1 MLNHPNTKWR
11 ISKMK
16 DIIMMEIQKRGDH
29 KNLRALVLSTDAN
42 DYDTGEPIIDGS
54 ISKTLVSDKKQ
65 YVDNPI
71 LASLYGV
78 VLGRKYCERYIS
90 REPPAKV
97 GYTSTNTL
105 SHAKNNAD
113 KKPESRYTSQ
123 SYYEAIITKENPITS
138 SKL

>member
-16 DIIMMEIQKRGDH
+16 DIMMMEIQKRDDH
-29 KNLRALVLSTDAN
+29 KKNLRTLVLSTDAN

-54 ISKTLVSDKKQ
+54 INKTLVSGKKQ

-78 VLGRKYCERYIS
+78 VVGRKYCEGCMS
-90 REPPAKV
+90 RETPAKV
-97 GYTSTNTL
+97 GYTRPNRL
-105 SHAKNNAD
+105 SHGRTMQIKGLNQDLLLN
-113 KKPESRYTSQ
+113 R
-123 SYYEAIITKENPITS
+123 ITKQS
-138 SKL
+138 